1 MTPDAEFN
9 ILQDPEAAKIVF
21 EAGMNLTMVPLEV
34 LFLEL

>member
-21 EAGMNLTMVPLEV
+21 QAELDLTMVSIIKIP
-34 LFLEL
+34 